1 MKCFFLNT
9 HYNPILFEP
18 VIGNTF
24 SCFHFQAVEIT
35 WLLIQ
40 EISTQTNKCL
50 QNWKLRV
57 PTMTALTALYWQ
69 AQVQKHFSD
78 VYLSFECFNIL
89 FMWRGVWYVFLIWW
103 NKHRTFFFLFS
114 LNQVFMT
121 FYPQYDDIFDWKLYI
136 LLLVWM
142 LNFVKFYLEC
152 VICLIATAGL
162 EAIDFHF
169 AKC

>member
-78 VYLSFECFNIL
+78 VYLSFECFNICL
-89 FMWRGVWYVFLIWW
+89 CDVGCGMYFWSGGTSTEL
-103 NKHRTFFFLFS
+103 FFF
-114 LNQVFMT
+114 VF
-121 FYPQYDDIFDWKLYI
+121 FKSGVYDLLSTVWWYFWLEAVYSTTSMNVKFCQI
-136 LLLVWM
+136 LLGMCYM
-142 LNFVKFYLEC
+142 LNSDSRFGGNWLSLC
-152 VICLIATAGL
+152 
-162 EAIDFHF
+162 
-169 AKC
+169 